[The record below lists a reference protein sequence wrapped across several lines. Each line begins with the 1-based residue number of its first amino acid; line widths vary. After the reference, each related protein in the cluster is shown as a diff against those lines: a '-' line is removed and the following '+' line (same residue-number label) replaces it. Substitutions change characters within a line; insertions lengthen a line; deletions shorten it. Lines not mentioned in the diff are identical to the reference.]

1 MEPTSLREYYEGGPR
16 TLQDA
21 FPPACLRTHWDP
33 TMLTSHVLP
42 QGKAQH
48 DLSLDPRPATKIC
61 FTYYHTSAGD
71 APLAPNP
78 PTTLPSTPSQF
89 LGGPHRPHASG
100 PPAGPPVI
108 PPGGQA
114 SRGFSYAGFHSKA
127 ESDLQLLS
135 YPLTRCATEKYL
147 PPGGPP
153 ASMSTQTLP
162 NVRLANDGPLAPM
175 LPVNQPAGCREAD
188 DAAAWARSDRLFFN
202 PTRYDRTNM
211 VPAGLKQAKS
221 RGAESQGAPQGAPP
235 L

>member
-1 MEPTSLREYYEGGPR
+1 MV
-16 TLQDA
+16 
-21 FPPACLRTHWDP
+21 
-33 TMLTSHVLP
+33 TSHVLP

-71 APLAPNP
+71 APLGREEAPSSVPATP
-78 PTTLPSTPSQF
+78 PQF
-89 LGGPHRPHASG
+89 LGGPHRPHAAA
-100 PPAGPPVI
+100 PPAT

-114 SRGFSYAGFHSKA
+114 SRGFAYAGFHPKA

-135 YPLTRCATEKYL
+135 YPLTRCATDKYL

-162 NVRLANDGPLAPM
+162 NVKLANDVPLARK
-175 LPVNQPAGCREAD
+175 LPVSQPAGCREAD

-202 PTRYDRTNM
+202 PTRYDRTIM
-211 VPAGLKQAKS
+211 VPAGLKQATS
-221 RGAESQGAPQGAPP
+221 RGAAPLDPALGSH
-235 L
+235 